1 MQVDFACEH
10 IHRQGSRRSTRRIRR
25 RNYLNSCGEVSTR
38 ILHRTFRILARSNA
52 RKRNGQRDT
61 VPGLLRNR
69 HRDTRMVKRRL
80 RSLDPALGDVCRY
93 ARAMSSPF
101 QSRRDRI
108 RDQIRRH
115 VGPDVTLDRA
125 RSRTSAYVYGNILV
139 LTAVAGVD
147 SASILDWTALFVVAG
162 TTITTFLAHILAHS
176 IGQQLGRTSEEA
188 QLHIRDEVRDSLPI
202 ASSGSVPALMMFLGA
217 VAIVPPLWA
226 QLIAALIIVGRL
238 AFLGSWLR
246 R

>member
-1 MQVDFACEH
+1 
-10 IHRQGSRRSTRRIRR
+10 
-25 RNYLNSCGEVSTR
+25 
-38 ILHRTFRILARSNA
+38 
-52 RKRNGQRDT
+52 
-61 VPGLLRNR
+61 
-69 HRDTRMVKRRL
+69 MVKRRL

-226 QLIAALIIVGRL
+226 QLIAALIIVARL
-238 AFLGSWLR
+238 AFLGILVEKMTARKSTFGMLWSGVVLAGLSVIIVDAKIFVTH
-246 R
+246 